1 MSNKM
6 KYEFDGDR
14 DNIHIY
20 DSQGTELENSPID
33 ATETVELPSDFLPV
47 IAYEMQQEFD
57 ANGFSTRMMNI
68 VLACAQPDEY
78 VVKK

>member
-1 MSNKM
+1 MSNNM

-20 DSQGTELENSPID
+20 DFQGKELQNSPID
-33 ATETVELPSDFLPV
+33 TTGTVKLPSDFLPV
-47 IAYEMQQEFD
+47 IAYEMQQEMN
-57 ANGFSTRMMNI
+57 ANGFTSRMMHL
-68 VLACAQPDEY
+68 VLACAQPDQY